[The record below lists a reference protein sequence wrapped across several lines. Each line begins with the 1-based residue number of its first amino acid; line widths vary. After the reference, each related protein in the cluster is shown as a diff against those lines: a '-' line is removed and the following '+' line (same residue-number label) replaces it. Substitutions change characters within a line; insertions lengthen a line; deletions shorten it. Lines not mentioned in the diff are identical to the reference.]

1 MVRVPGSSEDGG
13 FHRESQ
19 EDKDVYVKKE
29 HIPEDLLRHRSP
41 VTQEEKN
48 KGSKDRPGLGRGPVN
63 MFEVEFIEEK
73 PKYPPYVFVEDTL
86 GHDAYHDPDDHQST
100 VKTERLRSP
109 NKQQTK
115 IAQSKPTKFPIKAPR
130 KTKSIGPEKSG
141 LASWTDADVMRAYH
155 QLKLN
160 AFLES
165 DPVVKTLEIRQLGQL
180 TGPVSTLPRLHS
192 VTDAITAL
200 VTLLREA
207 NMVAGRFDPDDLLSL
222 GNGTPTSG
230 DTYTH
235 AVQGQPDD
243 ASRHHGG
250 SPHVRNRRPPRGESR
265 PISTPDAKRPEGSST
280 VVPGSSSTRSVT
292 RMPLGPT
299 GAALLQ
305 ARARSAEQ
313 EPRVLGS
320 ATRGKNENH
329 SDFQPMGNQQGKKLE
344 FALPRDEDDGGKD
357 LPTRA
362 KIKIKD
368 GSPKVQKDHV
378 DHYVLTVDD
387 PELADKLTMLRLA
400 DVEEWEE
407 VLTAC
412 QRTKARRGKMLFGSN
427 KLRQKAPALPDR
439 PRDMNRRSIHAVRA
453 PLKDSSSEDSS
464 LDSSENEGDLRRV
477 YLMEKEAG
485 RDPSVSFS
493 KNLPTREADQHHQA
507 VDRRPGSSSATPNT
521 RCAYC
526 GSKKHMEEFYNLFRQ
541 WYNPAKHA
549 RMFPE
554 KLEKMAN

>member
-1 MVRVPGSSEDGG
+1 MIWFCGTGVPVARQNY
-13 FHRESQ
+13 HA
-19 EDKDVYVKKE
+19 KK
-29 HIPEDLLRHRSP
+29 
-41 VTQEEKN
+41 
-48 KGSKDRPGLGRGPVN
+48 
-63 MFEVEFIEEK
+63 
-73 PKYPPYVFVEDTL
+73 
-86 GHDAYHDPDDHQST
+86 
-100 VKTERLRSP
+100 
-109 NKQQTK
+109 
-115 IAQSKPTKFPIKAPR
+115 
-130 KTKSIGPEKSG
+130 
-141 LASWTDADVMRAYH
+141 
-155 QLKLN
+155 
-160 AFLES
+160 
-165 DPVVKTLEIRQLGQL
+165 
-180 TGPVSTLPRLHS
+180 
-192 VTDAITAL
+192 
-200 VTLLREA
+200 
-207 NMVAGRFDPDDLLSL
+207 
-222 GNGTPTSG
+222 
-230 DTYTH
+230 
-235 AVQGQPDD
+235 
-243 ASRHHGG
+243 
-250 SPHVRNRRPPRGESR
+250 
-265 PISTPDAKRPEGSST
+265 
-280 VVPGSSSTRSVT
+280 
-292 RMPLGPT
+292 
-299 GAALLQ
+299 
-305 ARARSAEQ
+305 
-313 EPRVLGS
+313 
-320 ATRGKNENH
+320 
-329 SDFQPMGNQQGKKLE
+329 
-344 FALPRDEDDGGKD
+344 
-357 LPTRA
+357 RA